1 MPTRHLAQQQCEAFE
16 KIFDK
21 NDLQEIGEATS
32 EQTIYEL
39 SKAKS
44 VVFLTPQ
51 KLINTLQK
59 TCLKISDFDLI
70 VFDEAHHTADDH
82 PYNKIMSAYFE
93 ENLHVSGGTLI
104 LGNLNDLISESRDGC
119 NIDCNIVRG
128 NITRVTSELSILSK
142 KSVSAS
148 RLFLQKSMCLCAL
161 FIFSEINV
169 RIFIFKYDF
178 R

>member
-16 KIFDK
+16 KIFDRD
-21 NDLQEIGEATS
+21 DLQEIGEATS

-59 TCLKISDFDLI
+59 TYLKVSDFDLI

-104 LGNLNDLISESRDGC
+104 LGNFNYLISGSRDGYW
-119 NIDCNIVRG
+119 IV
-128 NITRVTSELSILSK
+128 ILSE
-142 KSVSAS
+142 
-148 RLFLQKSMCLCAL
+148 
-161 FIFSEINV
+161 EI
-169 RIFIFKYDF
+169 
-178 R
+178 